1 MYTHCKPATLQ
12 LLRKESF
19 RQLKILTTRIK
30 AHLGLLA
37 TNLFFA
43 INVSAIK
50 FITTAGFAGPYGLNV
65 VRSSICVALFWLL
78 FFISAKKGKIYKKDI
93 IRFILCAFTALA
105 ANQMLFMKG
114 VSLTYPIHASLLL
127 LITPILITF
136 IAAWFLKEMITVP
149 KLIGL
154 FLGVTGACILIL
166 SGDSATKGNDILL
179 GDLLVI
185 MSTFLYTIY
194 FILVKPLMEKYPT
207 MDVMRWVFTFG
218 VIMILP
224 MGWNE
229 FIEIPW
235 KQFKLNEYLVLFMI
249 VIPGTFFAYIF
260 NAYGIKKLSA
270 STAGTY
276 IYSQPVFSVIIA
288 TIFLNETLEIYKII
302 AGIVIFT
309 GVYLANKQGKK

>member
-1 MYTHCKPATLQ
+1 M
-12 LLRKESF
+12 
-19 RQLKILTTRIK
+19 
-30 AHLGLLA
+30 AHLGLFA

-50 FITTAGFAGPYGLNV
+50 FITTEGFAGPYGLNV
-65 VRSSICVALFWLL
+65 VRSGVCVVLFWLL
-78 FFISAKKGKIYKKDI
+78 FFINTKNQKIEKKDI

-127 LITPILITF
+127 LITPILITVF
-136 IAAWFLKEMITVP
+136 AAWVLKEMITVQ

-166 SGDSATKGNDILL
+166 SGNSASKGNDIIL

-185 MSTFLYTIY
+185 MSTFLYTMY
-194 FILVKPLMEKYPT
+194 FILVKPLMKKYQT
-207 MDVMRWVFTFG
+207 MNVMRWVFTFG
-218 VIMILP
+218 LLMILP
-224 MGWNE
+224 LGWNE
-229 FIEIPW
+229 FSEIPW
-235 KQFKLNEYLVLFMI
+235 NQFKLTEYLILFMI
-249 VIPGTFFAYIF
+249 VIPGTFLAYIF

-288 TIFLNETLEIYKII
+288 SIFLNETIELYKII
-302 AGIVIFT
+302 AGIIIFT
-309 GVYLANKQGKK
+309 GVYLANKPVKK

>member
-1 MYTHCKPATLQ
+1 MFSRYKPCTFAPP
-12 LLRKESF
+12 KYF
-19 RQLKILTTRIK
+19 FLTPQIR

-50 FITTAGFAGPYGLNV
+50 FLTTQGFTGPYGLNV
-65 VRSSICVALFWLL
+65 IRSGICVVLFWLV
-78 FFISAKKGKIYKKDI
+78 FAGGREKKKIDKKYI
-93 IRFILCAFTALA
+93 VRFLLCAFSALA

-127 LITPILITF
+127 LVTPILITF
-136 IAAWFLKEMITVP
+136 IAAWVLKEMLTLS

-166 SGDSATKGNDILL
+166 SGSSTGKGNDVLL

-185 MSTFLYTIY
+185 MSTVMYTIY
-194 FILVKPLMEKYPT
+194 FILVKPLMQKYST
-207 MDVMRWVFTFG
+207 IDVMRWIFTFG
-218 VIMILP
+218 FIMILP
-224 MGWNE
+224 LGWSE
-229 FIEIPW
+229 FVKIPW
-235 KQFKLNEYLVLFMI
+235 NGFTLNEYLLIFIITV
-249 VIPGTFFAYIF
+249 PGTFLAYTF

-276 IYSQPVFSVIIA
+276 IYLQPVFSVIIA
-288 TIFLNETLEIYKII
+288 TLFLKETLEPYKII
-302 AGIVIFT
+302 AGIIIFS
-309 GVYLANKQGKK
+309 GVYLANRPVKK

>member
-1 MYTHCKPATLQ
+1 M
-12 LLRKESF
+12 
-19 RQLKILTTRIK
+19 
-30 AHLGLLA
+30 AHLGLFA

-50 FITTAGFAGPYGLNV
+50 FITTEGFAGPYGLNV
-65 VRSSICVALFWLL
+65 VRSGVCVVLFWLL
-78 FFISAKKGKIYKKDI
+78 FFINTKNQKIEKKDI

-127 LITPILITF
+127 LITPILITVF
-136 IAAWFLKEMITVP
+136 AAWVLKEMITVQ

-166 SGDSATKGNDILL
+166 SGNSASKGNDILL

-185 MSTFLYTIY
+185 MSTFLYTMY
-194 FILVKPLMEKYPT
+194 FILVKPLMKKYQT
-207 MDVMRWVFTFG
+207 MNVMRWVFTFG
-218 VIMILP
+218 LLMILP
-224 MGWNE
+224 LGWNE

-235 KQFKLNEYLVLFMI
+235 KQFKLTEYLILFMI
-249 VIPGTFFAYIF
+249 VIPGTFLAYIF

-288 TIFLNETLEIYKII
+288 SIFLNETIELYKII
-302 AGIVIFT
+302 AGIIIFA
-309 GVYLANKQGKK
+309 GVYLANKPVKK

>member
-1 MYTHCKPATLQ
+1 MAT
-12 LLRKESF
+12 KF
-19 RQLKILTTRIK
+19 K

-43 INVSAIK
+43 INISAIK
-50 FITTAGFAGPYGLNV
+50 FITTKGFAGPYGLNV
-65 VRSSICVALFWLL
+65 VRSGVCVVLFWLL
-78 FFISAKKGKIYKKDI
+78 FFINTKNPKIEKKDI

-127 LITPILITF
+127 LITPILITVF
-136 IAAWFLKEMITVP
+136 AAWVLKEMITAP

-154 FLGVTGACILIL
+154 FLGVTGAFILIR
-166 SGDSATKGNDILL
+166 SGDSASKGNNILL

-185 MSTFLYTIY
+185 MSTIMYTIY
-194 FILVKPLMEKYPT
+194 FILVKPLMIKYPT

-218 VIMILP
+218 FLMITPL
-224 MGWNE
+224 GWNE

-235 KQFKLNEYLVLFMI
+235 NQLKLTEYLIVFMI
-249 VIPGTFFAYIF
+249 VIPGTFLAYIF

-288 TIFLNETLEIYKII
+288 TVFLNETIELYKII
-302 AGIVIFT
+302 AGIIIFT
-309 GVYLANKQGKK
+309 GVYLANKPVKK